1 MTTYYFL
8 MMSTISEIDK
18 FFYGFTLPQYS
29 FAQNGKN
36 TKEAIIEE
44 HFGSAR

>member
-1 MTTYYFL
+1 MT
-8 MMSTISEIDK
+8 
-18 FFYGFTLPQYS
+18 FFYGFALSQYS

-44 HFGSAR
+44 HLVQRGETELDR